1 MSTLAELNA
10 NVQAAPGANAQ
21 VKAWIAAAT
30 PLLEPPTPPV
40 PPTPP
45 SGGTR
50 AVYVNGIIDASVSGL
65 LPTLKAASYNTVYIA
80 ADWTATVAGLKQ
92 GGMNAWATLGQF
104 SNGAFT
110 ASQAQAISWAQTL
123 YASLPDAYCYL
134 ADEPPVGDTGSAQL
148 ILQRAAAIKA
158 AVPSAKCMIAYYDA
172 GTVGI
177 YKGLDLIAAD
187 IYPNKFGFEWSL
199 VTQLGD
205 ACTAAQLSFTSVIA
219 IASDTTPIPSVA
231 QVDTWNETAQAAGS
245 EGFAVYSWGL
255 GAEQAQYVQAV
266 QELA

>member
-1 MSTLAELNA
+1 MEQQGTAGTSALVRPVRLGLFGLA
-10 NVQAAPGANAQ
+10 VVGA
-21 VKAWIAAAT
+21 
-30 PLLEPPTPPV
+30 L
-40 PPTPP
+40 
-45 SGGTR
+45 
-50 AVYVNGIIDASVSGL
+50 
-65 LPTLKAASYNTVYIA
+65 
-80 ADWTATVAGLKQ
+80 AGLFVLR
-92 GGMNAWATLGQF
+92 MHVT
-104 SNGAFT
+104 SD
-110 ASQAQAISWAQTL
+110 
-123 YASLPDAYCYL
+123 PL
-134 ADEPPVGDTGSAQL
+134 ADVH
-148 ILQRAAAIKA
+148 
-158 AVPSAKCMIAYYDA
+158 AYYDA

-187 IYPNKFGFEWSL
+187 IYPDKFGFEWSL